1 MTTEEALSHFG
12 SPTALARALGIAAP
26 SLYTWGEFP
35 PPLRQIQLQQIT
47 GGELQAN
54 ADVFEVSTKR
64 AKALA
69 K

>member
-1 MTTEEALSHFG
+1 MTTKEALSHFG
-12 SPTALARALGIAAP
+12 SPTALARALGIAVP
-26 SLYTWGEFP
+26 SLYTWGECP

>member
-1 MTTEEALSHFG
+1 MTTSEAISHFG
-12 SPTALARALGIAAP
+12 SPTALARALGIAPP
-26 SLYTWGEFP
+26 SLYGWGECP

-47 GGELQAN
+47 RGALKAD

-69 K
+69 R